1 LLDKGSKPTISVA
14 DLKPAGVSTAH
25 LPANATEVALI
36 TLTQQEGEEY
46 WLTRQNFYSITR
58 YNHSRMYAMA
68 VTQLAEA
75 IRQKYEQKR

>member
-1 LLDKGSKPTISVA
+1 
-14 DLKPAGVSTAH
+14 VSTAH
-25 LPANATEVALI
+25 LPADAHQVALI
-36 TLTQQEGEEY
+36 TLTQEKGEEY

-75 IRQKYEQKR
+75 IRQKHKQ